1 MAMKIYRQVT
11 RTYMKTFVQKNSPF
25 MDFEIWP
32 KFSLE
37 PLNCGRVVMVAA
49 GFSSSVF
56 AKGARARE
64 LEESKWPVTRDVG
77 GAVFYSASLI

>member
-37 PLNCGRVVMVAA
+37 PLHTMNALILRSAMLLEHTNLN
-49 GFSSSVF
+49 
-56 AKGARARE
+56 AKTG
-64 LEESKWPVTRDVG
+64 
-77 GAVFYSASLI
+77 

>member
-37 PLNCGRVVMVAA
+37 PLFVPESIR
-49 GFSSSVF
+49 SESIPQKLLHDSYSVDF
-56 AKGARARE
+56 RSR
-64 LEESKWPVTRDVG
+64 T
-77 GAVFYSASLI
+77 